1 VTASASGT
9 GRAARL
15 RPDDVL
21 RYLAATGWHRSRDYG
36 RGEIWALQAAPGSH
50 GANGHPYEVL
60 VPLDQRLRDYP
71 LRMSDLLET
80 LAVAEQ
86 RDRDSVLGDLDMRW
100 ADVLY
105 ARLDTMSLAALAPAL
120 TGLRDLVLAAARA
133 VDPRHAWEHVRGAEV
148 GAVRTGAPLIT
159 VRTMLT
165 AGAGEP
171 GEPMERKVTR
181 TMYEGVLSAYRS
193 ATGDQESNAY
203 FPISRIGHAPP
214 SRPSLARET
223 CAALARIGGRSR
235 AGFELRFTWSPDVP
249 FKGDQASFEFTPA
262 LLAEVAR
269 AARELRDLS

>member
-1 VTASASGT
+1 MTASASGT

-36 RGEIWALQAAPGSH
+36 RGEIWALHTVP

-86 RDRDSVLGDLDMRW
+86 RDQDSVLGDLDLRW

-105 ARLDTMSLAALAPAL
+105 VRLDTFSLAGLAPAL

-133 VDPRHAWEHVRGAEV
+133 VDPRHAWEHVRGTEV
-148 GAVRTGAPLIT
+148 GAVRTGAPLVT
-159 VRTMLT
+159 VRTKLT
-165 AGAGEP
+165 TGVEEGEP
-171 GEPMERKVTR
+171 VERRVTR
-181 TMYEGVLSAYRS
+181 TMYEGVLAAYRS
-193 ATGDQESNAY
+193 ALGDQESNEY
-203 FPISRIGHAPP
+203 FPISRNGHPP
-214 SRPSLARET
+214 PTRPTLSMET

-249 FKGDQASFEFTPA
+249 FKGDQASFEFTSA
-262 LLAEVAR
+262 MLTEVAKT
-269 AARELRDLS
+269 ARELRDSA

>member
-36 RGEIWALQAAPGSH
+36 RGEIWELTTAPG
-50 GANGHPYEVL
+50 AQAHPFEVL

-80 LAVAEQ
+80 VAAAEH
-86 RDRDSVLGDLDMRW
+86 RDPDSVLGDLDLRW

-105 ARLDTMSLAALAPAL
+105 ARLDAFSLAGLAPAL
-120 TGLRDLVLAAARA
+120 TGLRDLVLAASRT
-133 VDPRHAWEHVRGAEV
+133 VDPRHAWEHVRGTEV
-148 GAVRTGAPLIT
+148 GSARTGAPLIT
-159 VRTMLT
+159 VRTALSP
-165 AGAGEP
+165 GVGEP
-171 GEPMERKVTR
+171 IERRVTR
-181 TMYEGVLSAYRS
+181 TMYEGVLSAYRT
-193 ATGDQESNAY
+193 ATGDLESNAY
-203 FPISRIGHAPP
+203 FPISRNGHPP
-214 SRPSLARET
+214 TPARPALAQET

-235 AGFELRFTWSPDVP
+235 SGYELRFTWSPDVP
-249 FKGDQASFEFTPA
+249 FKGDQSSFEFSPA
-262 LLAEVAR
+262 LLAEVAK